1 MIFSTMQQHGGGGG
15 KGEAAAGGGGGG
27 GGAQPVSHDDKPVKC
42 PFDPTGYDKDL
53 VEALER
59 DIVQTNPNVKW

>member
-1 MIFSTMQQHGGGGG
+1 MR
-15 KGEAAAGGGGGG
+15 GE
-27 GGAQPVSHDDKPVKC
+27 GAQPESHDDKPVKC